1 LRAAQEAEAAFGVKT
16 KDGAGAV
23 HGVAVGRCCDLAILA
38 AGRLTIVVLPS
49 PPMQILN
56 FELRGEFITLDRLLK
71 ATGTAP
77 SGGAAKA
84 LVADGRVQVDG
95 RDELRKTA
103 KLRAGQVVALTG
115 VRITLMA
122 PAGSAA
128 SPVD

>member
-1 LRAAQEAEAAFGVKT
+1 
-16 KDGAGAV
+16 
-23 HGVAVGRCCDLAILA
+23 
-38 AGRLTIVVLPS
+38 
-49 PPMQILN
+49 MQLLN

-71 ATGTAP
+71 ATGIAP

-115 VRITLMA
+115 VRITVMA
-122 PAGSAA
+122 PADAVE
-128 SPVD
+128 SPAD